1 MRSLFRFILLTLFIS
16 AIHAGQLPLTVKE
29 IDLML
34 RSGYSSEAL
43 MRELVVRHFVGTC
56 DDAEKKTL
64 TQSGA
69 SPALVQAL
77 AAGAYAI
84 PAEETARAQEAL
96 AAESRRRAAAAE
108 EAKKFNTLY
117 QYELAKKRDAPAAAT
132 SQSVGSN
139 AIYPLLKGD
148 LVCWRN
154 GTINRFED
162 ESLEKKKLIAFYFSA
177 HWCGP
182 CRKFT
187 PQLVEYYNR
196 VAAQHPEFEIIFVS
210 RDRSAFGF
218 ETYLKETQMPWP
230 AIDFQ
235 KVGGKAEIGKYAGSG
250 IPDLEL
256 IDATGKVLSSSYVGK
271 EYRGP
276 QQVLTDLD
284 EIFAER
290 AKRVA
295 QGQ

>member
-1 MRSLFRFILLTLFIS
+1 
-16 AIHAGQLPLTVKE
+16 
-29 IDLML
+29 ML

-43 MRELVVRHFVGTC
+43 MRELSVRHFADKC
-56 DDAEKKTL
+56 DDATKKAL

-69 SPALVQAL
+69 SPALVRAL
-77 AAGAYAI
+77 SAGAYAI
-84 PAEETARAQEAL
+84 PAEETIRAQQAL
-96 AAESRRRAAAAE
+96 AAESKRRAAAVE
-108 EAKKFNTLY
+108 EARKFDTLY
-117 QYELAKKRDAPAAAT
+117 QHQLAQKRAAAPAP
-132 SQSVGSN
+132 QGVGSN
-139 AIYPLLKGD
+139 ALYPLLKGD

-162 ESLEKKKLIAFYFSA
+162 EPIEKKKLIAFYFSA
-177 HWCGP
+177 HWCAP
-182 CRKFT
+182 CRSFT
-187 PQLVEYYNR
+187 PQLVDYYNR

-210 RDRSAFGF
+210 SDRSAFGF
-218 ETYLKETQMPWP
+218 ETYLKEARMPWP

-235 KVGGKAEIGKYAGSG
+235 KVGSKNEIVRYAGAG

-256 IDATGKVLSSSYVGK
+256 VDQTGKVLSSSYAGK

-276 QQVLTDLD
+276 QKVLTDLD
-284 EIFAER
+284 EIFAVN

>member
-1 MRSLFRFILLTLFIS
+1 MRALLRILLIALFVPLVHGRS
-16 AIHAGQLPLTVKE
+16 LPLTAKE
-29 IDLML
+29 VSLML

-43 MRELVVRHFVGTC
+43 MRELSVRHFADTC
-56 DDAEKKTL
+56 DEATKKSL
-64 TQSGA
+64 TESGA

-77 AAGAYAI
+77 SAGAYAV

-96 AAESRRRAAAAE
+96 AAENRRRAAAVE
-108 EAKKFNTLY
+108 DAKKFNTLY
-117 QYELAKKRDAPAAAT
+117 QYQLAQKSAAAPAP
-132 SQSVGSN
+132 QSGQTN

-162 ESLEKKKLIAFYFSA
+162 EPLEKKKLIAFYFSA

-210 RDRSAFGF
+210 NDRSTFGF
-218 ETYLKETQMPWP
+218 ETYLKDAQMPWP

-235 KVGGKAEIGKYAGSG
+235 KVRGKDAIVKYAGAS

-256 IDATGKVLSSSYVGK
+256 VDETGKVLSSSYVGK

-276 QQVLTDLD
+276 QKVLTDLD
-284 EIFAER
+284 EIFAAS
-290 AKRVA
+290 AKRLA
-295 QGQ
+295 TGQ